1 MKNYHVYKQPSGK
14 PWLDASLRNYVADEI
29 SYMRDPMNNAYYKP
43 HELFVWLC
51 NNNAESNLLE
61 GLASLAPLFPFASY
75 KGIDGTWYSPPPSGS
90 GNAVVIVMAKHNGK
104 VRMIGG
110 NYFNELPNSYKRN
123 VSNDFWNS
131 VDLIESEMEKTR
143 YISLYIQQN
152 MNSEDEEFARSVTQQ
167 ASLANTMPVYLMLV
181 GEEGE
186 KNIFWA
192 MPAIVYGRRPSDM
205 THEKM
210 WEVK

>member
-1 MKNYHVYKQPSGK
+1 MKNIHIFKQPSGK
-14 PWLDASLRNYVADEI
+14 PWLDTSLTNYVTDEV
-29 SYMRDPMNNAYYKP
+29 SYVLDPINSSYYKP

-51 NNNAESNLLE
+51 KNKAESALLN
-61 GLASLAPLFPFASY
+61 GLANLAPLFPFASY
-75 KGIDGTWYSPPPSGS
+75 HDMVGTWYSPPPSGS
-90 GNAVVIVMAKHNGK
+90 GNAVVIVMGKHDGK

-110 NYFNELPNSYKRN
+110 NYFNEMPNSYKRN

-143 YISLYIQQN
+143 YIALYVQQN
-152 MNSEDEEFARSVTQQ
+152 MSSEDDEFARTVTQD
-167 ASLANTMPVYLMLV
+167 ANNARVMPVYLVLI

-186 KNIFWA
+186 KNSFWA
-192 MPAIVYGRRPSDM
+192 MPAIVNGRRTSDM
-205 THEKM
+205 SHEKM